1 MSAPVP
7 SWHGLMDLKQRA
19 ILVAVRSC
27 KEEVMAQFVKR
38 FSLNGRNA
46 LVTGASKGI
55 GREICRVLAD
65 AGADIVAVAR
75 DEKGLAEV
83 KGSVE
88 TSGRRCL
95 VVKADLET
103 VEGARNAAATALR
116 AWGVVDILV
125 NNAGI
130 TAIESILEAKV
141 ENWDRIMAVNLRAP
155 FLMAQALAPKMIEK
169 GAGKIIN
176 VSSQASE
183 VALEKHAAYMSS
195 KGGLN
200 ALTKVMTVEWA
211 RHNIQSNAVCPTVIM
226 TPMGEMV
233 WGDPAV
239 GDPMR
244 AKIPLGRF
252 GRPVEI
258 ADLVLFLASPA
269 SDLITGQTI
278 FADGGFTAQ

>member
-1 MSAPVP
+1 
-7 SWHGLMDLKQRA
+7 
-19 ILVAVRSC
+19 
-27 KEEVMAQFVKR
+27 MAEFVKR
-38 FSLNGRNA
+38 FSLTGKNA

-55 GREICRVLAD
+55 GNEICRVLAD
-65 AGADIVAVAR
+65 AGADIVGVAR
-75 DEKGLAEV
+75 DPQGLGEV
-83 KGSVE
+83 KAMVE
-88 TSGRRCL
+88 AMGRRCL
-95 VVKADLET
+95 VIEADLAT
-103 VEGARNAAATALR
+103 VEQTRMAARTALQ
-116 AWGVVDILV
+116 AWGVIDILV

-155 FLMAQALAPKMIEK
+155 FLLAQALAPKMIEK

-176 VSSQASE
+176 VSSQTST
-183 VALEKHAAYMSS
+183 VALDKHAAYMSS
-195 KGGLN
+195 KNALN
-200 ALTKVMTVEWA
+200 ALTKAMTMEWA
-211 RHNIQSNAVCPTVIM
+211 KYNIQSNAVCPTVIL

-233 WGDPAV
+233 WGDPKV

-252 GRPVEI
+252 GKPVEI

-278 FADGGFTAQ
+278 FADGGYTAL